1 MIIRAIF
8 IQDGTIGTMKVM
20 KGLGYGLDER
30 GLEAVRGL
38 VFLPA
43 RKDGMFVSFWR
54 TVAVEF
60 NLR

>member
-1 MIIRAIF
+1 VIIRAVF
-8 IQDGTIGTMKVM
+8 IQDGTIGNMKVM

-30 GLEAVRGL
+30 GLEAVGGL

-43 RKDGMFVSFWR
+43 RKDGKFVSFSK
-54 TVAVEF
+54 TVNVEF